1 MYWLSIIGRS
11 NIFHTVCTFYYNVCS
26 ALAAVLQHQK
36 GRPAPPEGLPPPVLF
51 MRGFSWRILYIKE
64 WEGGIRIVVID
75 RSAENRRAHEE
86 SLQLWEATPLQVL
99 DSLCRR
105 SHAVQFFGVA
115 ILPLR
120 AGWQNR
126 RHRASCTGNA
136 GAAESAEETEQSPN
150 RLHIHA
156 GLASLYAK
164 KCAICITNVA
174 SAIFSH
180 QMQHPL
186 YPTAISGR
194 TFAVLKPLNEK
205 HPIWKK
211 DF

>member
-1 MYWLSIIGRS
+1 MSGRAACAS
-11 NIFHTVCTFYYNVCS
+11 QVPTAARKIEELTKRVCS
-26 ALAAVLQHQK
+26 C
-36 GRPAPPEGLPPPVLF
+36 GRPHRF
-51 MRGFSWRILYIKE
+51 
-64 WEGGIRIVVID
+64 
-75 RSAENRRAHEE
+75 RSSIPYVGVAI
-86 SLQLWEATPLQVL
+86 
-99 DSLCRR
+99 
-105 SHAVQFFGVA
+105 AVQFFGVA

-120 AGWQNR
+120 VGWQNR

-194 TFAVLKPLNEK
+194 TFAALKPLNEK

>member
-1 MYWLSIIGRS
+1 MR
-11 NIFHTVCTFYYNVCS
+11 
-26 ALAAVLQHQK
+26 LAV
-36 GRPAPPEGLPPPVLF
+36 P
-51 MRGFSWRILYIKE
+51 
-64 WEGGIRIVVID
+64 D
-75 RSAENRRAHEE
+75 RSAENQSAQGE
-86 SLQLWEATPLQVL
+86 SMQLWHTTPLQVL
-99 DSLCRR
+99 VPYVGVAI
-105 SHAVQFFGVA
+105 AVQFFGVA

-150 RLHIHA
+150 RLHIYA

-194 TFAVLKPLNEK
+194 TFAALKPLNEK

>member
-1 MYWLSIIGRS
+1 MRLVPTGKSAALTPII
-11 NIFHTVCTFYYNVCS
+11 
-26 ALAAVLQHQK
+26 
-36 GRPAPPEGLPPPVLF
+36 
-51 MRGFSWRILYIKE
+51 YIKE

-86 SLQLWEATPLQVL
+86 SLQLWEAT
-99 DSLCRR
+99 RFR
-105 SHAVQFFGVA
+105 SSIPYVGVAIVVQFFGVA

-120 AGWQNR
+120 ACWQNR

-156 GLASLYAK
+156 GRASLYAK

-174 SAIFSH
+174 SAIFS
-180 QMQHPL
+180 
-186 YPTAISGR
+186 
-194 TFAVLKPLNEK
+194 
-205 HPIWKK
+205 
-211 DF
+211 

>member
-1 MYWLSIIGRS
+1 MCLVPTGKSAAHTPII
-11 NIFHTVCTFYYNVCS
+11 
-26 ALAAVLQHQK
+26 
-36 GRPAPPEGLPPPVLF
+36 
-51 MRGFSWRILYIKE
+51 YIKE
-64 WEGGIRIVVID
+64 WEGGMRLAVPD
-75 RSAENRRAHEE
+75 RSAENRSAHEE
-86 SLQLWEATPLQVL
+86 SLRLWYTTPLQVL

-105 SHAVQFFGVA
+105 SHSGPV
-115 ILPLR
+115 LR
-120 AGWQNR
+120 RCNPTPACLLAEPQTSGR
-126 RHRASCTGNA
+126 LYGYAR
-136 GAAESAEETEQSPN
+136 AAESAEKTEQSPN

-156 GLASLYAK
+156 RRASLYAK

-186 YPTAISGR
+186 YPTAIRGR
-194 TFAVLKPLNEK
+194 TFAASKPLNEK